1 MLNFIIINKL
11 YYVAAP
17 YHCQL
22 MTSCEC
28 DQENPCAYF
37 LPEYALARLV
47 WSEEK
52 CYCIFFSSF
61 RFSQMIQ
68 TPKMFLK
75 SLPFLSHAVLA
86 VLLSLPCNVNMWFL
100 LELSKGTSWYI
111 LHLLLM
117 VCVPQEWIFQHS
129 HYSAS
134 TRVCIPNST
143 AWFRDGLR
151 EFTHEITSTVST
163 KIAWTAAA

>member
-1 MLNFIIINKL
+1 MRPGKSLCLFSPRICFGKTCVIRRKMLLHI
-11 YYVAAP
+11 
-17 YHCQL
+17 
-22 MTSCEC
+22 
-28 DQENPCAYF
+28 
-37 LPEYALARLV
+37 
-47 WSEEK
+47 
-52 CYCIFFSSF
+52 FSSF

-75 SLPFLSHAVLA
+75 SLPFLPHAVLA